1 MEFLS
6 NDEYE
11 NEKSQPDSSSNE
23 GETFNSEDKKPREF
37 FAYWKVAGENLKLKL
52 TTPATLELEKKYRKN
67 LISLIGDEDNIPPLT
82 TMLQVIHAAA
92 EPWKHGM
99 KMKHI
104 TDYYEKYIQE
114 GGTQLNLYV
123 DVYMKIFMVSG
134 FFSNSMVED
143 MEDSMEQVQKKM

>member
-11 NEKSQPDSSSNE
+11 NEKSQQDSLGNE
-23 GETFNSEDKKPREF
+23 GEAFKSEDKKPREF

-104 TDYYEKYIQE
+104 TDYYEKYLQE